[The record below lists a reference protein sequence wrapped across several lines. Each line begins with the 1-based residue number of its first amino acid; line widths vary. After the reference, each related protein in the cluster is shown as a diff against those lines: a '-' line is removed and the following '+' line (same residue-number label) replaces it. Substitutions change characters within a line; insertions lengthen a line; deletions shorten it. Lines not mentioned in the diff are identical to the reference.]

1 MRRVPMLSGSRLT
14 VVSVPG
20 DTVLLRPPVAID
32 PIVDVGAAVA
42 EALHYPLAGRS
53 IEELGRRA
61 RRATVV
67 VAPGTLPFP
76 GSLRDPRSMA
86 LAAILDE
93 LERIGVRDANQ
104 TILIAGGLE
113 RRAGNAELE
122 ALLPPARARAFHGN
136 VRVHDVEDEGLEPLG
151 SESGT
156 AIAIARELVD
166 TDLVVTLSAAET
178 VVDGGPATLLGA
190 CNRDAL
196 RTAVSSSL
204 LETSGSAGWRRA
216 VAVERLVAA
225 RAATIGVSLI
235 LDNPRAS
242 GRLRDYPATDDAL
255 DRLARSRWRRLHG
268 MLPDGVRQRLI
279 QGVGRE
285 LGVAGVLAGP
295 PSVAHAE
302 ALIRGVALRGTAL
315 REPVDAIVIGLPW
328 IDAHRPRR
336 RANPITVA
344 ATGLGLA
351 LRLWRER
358 FPVQEGG
365 TAILLHR
372 FDRAFSDEASAP
384 FHALFDVLRDGA
396 DPAHV
401 AAAAAA
407 AATDERAIAAY
418 RSGAATHALLPYA
431 DWESCAPA
439 LARLGRV
446 IVAGCRDASAARAL
460 GFVPSHDVGTA
471 LAMAAGVAG
480 GDARVGLALG
490 PPYAPIVGSSLTTA

>member
-1 MRRVPMLSGSRLT
+1 MLSGSRLT
-14 VVSVPG
+14 VVSAP
-20 DTVLLRPPVAID
+20 DDAVLLRPPVAID
-32 PIVDVGAAVA
+32 PIVDVGAAVS
-42 EALHYPLAGRS
+42 EALHYPLAGQS

-76 GSLRDPRSMA
+76 GSLRDPRSTA

-104 TILIAGGLE
+104 TILVAGGLE
-113 RRAGNAELE
+113 RRAGSAELE

-136 VRVHDVEDEGLEPLG
+136 VRVHDVEDAGLEQIG
-151 SESGT
+151 SETG
-156 AIAIARELVD
+156 APIAVARELVD
-166 TDLVVTLSAAET
+166 TDLVITLSAAET
-178 VVDGGPATLLGA
+178 VVDGGPGTLLRA

-196 RTAVSSSL
+196 RVPASESL
-204 LETSGSAGWRRA
+204 LETSGAGGWRRA

-225 RAATIGVSLI
+225 HAATIGVSLV

-242 GRLRDYPATDDAL
+242 GRLRDYPATDEAL
-255 DRLARSRWRRLHG
+255 DRLVRSPWRRLHG
-268 MLPDGVRQRLI
+268 LLPDGARRRVIHRI
-279 QGVGRE
+279 GRE

-315 REPVDAIVIGLPW
+315 REPLDAIVIGLPW

-344 ATGLGLA
+344 ALGLGLA

-358 FPVQEGG
+358 FPVNEGG

-372 FDRAFSDEASAP
+372 FDRTFSDEANAP
-384 FHALFDVLRDGA
+384 FRALFDVLRDGA
-396 DPAHV
+396 DPEHV
-401 AAAAAA
+401 AAAAEAA
-407 AATDERAIAAY
+407 VADERAIAAY
-418 RSGAATHALLPYA
+418 RSGGAAHPLLPYA

-460 GFVPSHDVGTA
+460 GFVPSHDVATA

-480 GDARVGLALG
+480 GHASVGLLLG
-490 PPYAPIVGSSLTTA
+490 PPYAPIVGSTPEPA